1 MENEKF
7 DIVIVGSGL
16 GGLACGS
23 ILSKNGYKVCVLEK
37 HFQIGGCLQDFVR
50 KGCTFDTGMHYIG
63 SYDEGQILRQ
73 LFKYFGLEG
82 KLNTQRLDPQGF
94 DVFQIA
100 GKEYRYSMGMDNF
113 KKDLIAQFPEE
124 AVAINKYVDT
134 INDVVAKIDLYNLR
148 DTAVTYAQTVE
159 AMGVNAFDFIQSL
172 TANPELQQVLS
183 ALNSLYG
190 GTKSMTSLYM
200 HAIINKFFIDS
211 AYRLVGG
218 GGQIAQGLK
227 ETIEAYGGSVRT
239 NAEIIRFVVEN
250 KKVTS
255 VCLKSGEHVAA
266 ESFISNIHPAVT
278 VKLVDEGAFRKAF
291 VHRIEAMEN
300 TISCFSMYI
309 VFKPQAFKHR
319 NSNYYF
325 NQTGSVWCAD
335 DYSAEKWPQGY
346 MLYTAEST
354 EYPGYA
360 ESAVVITPMKYEEMS
375 AWEDTSIEKRGDEY
389 KAMKKLK
396 AEKLIALISQAFTQ
410 FDQTIASC
418 YTATPLTYRDY
429 TGTKA
434 GSMYGVVRDFSNP
447 LHSVILPRTSIQNLL
462 FTGQNINLHG
472 VLGVSMGAILT
483 ASEFIP
489 INELIKSIKNA

>member
-1 MENEKF
+1 MVNGQF

-82 KLNTQRLDPQGF
+82 KLNVQRLDADGF

-100 GKEYRYSMGMDNF
+100 RKQYRYSMGMDAF
-113 KKDLIAQFPEE
+113 KKNLIAQFPDE
-124 AVAINKYVDT
+124 AIAINKYVDT

-172 TANPELQQVLS
+172 TSNTELPQVLS

-190 GTKSMTSLYM
+190 GTKRLTSLYM

-227 ETIEAYGGSVRT
+227 ETIEANGGIVRT
-239 NAEIIRFVVEN
+239 NAEVVRFVVED

-255 VCLKSGEHVAA
+255 VCLKSGEQVSAD
-266 ESFISNIHPAVT
+266 SFISNIHPAVT

-291 VHRIEAMEN
+291 IHRIDAIEN
-300 TISCFSMYI
+300 TVSCFSIYI
-309 VFKPQAFKHR
+309 VFKPQTFKHR
-319 NSNYYF
+319 NANFYF
-325 NQTGSVWCAD
+325 NQSDSVWCVD
-335 DYSAEKWPQGY
+335 EYSEEKWPQGY
-346 MLYTAEST
+346 MLYTAESK

-375 AWEDTSIEKRGDEY
+375 AWENTTIEKRGDDY
-389 KAMKKLK
+389 KAMKKMK
-396 AEKLIALISQAFTQ
+396 AEKLIALISEAFAD
-410 FDQTIASC
+410 FDQTIEYC